1 MNCHRA
7 AGSFGRVFKPRMASH
22 PGAGIHDPNVVM
34 PPTDLPRR
42 TTDVASERLYSVLA
56 VVLATFFGSPVA
68 GGIVLSLNCQRLA
81 QPGVIPQILLWTGL
95 LTCASVTLGG
105 LVPSDLRLIEALLVL
120 VQVAI
125 MYLLATRLQG
135 RAIAAHI
142 ERGGEMASHWG
153 AVGIGIVC
161 GLILLWLLVGLGLT
175 PAPGVVEEETVQA
188 LT

>member
-1 MNCHRA
+1 
-7 AGSFGRVFKPRMASH
+7 MASH
-22 PGAGIHDPNVVM
+22 LGAGIHDPNAVM
-34 PPTDLPRR
+34 PPTSLPRR
-42 TTDVASERLYSVLA
+42 TTDVTSERLYSVLA
-56 VVLATFFGSPVA
+56 VVLATFLGSPIA
-68 GGIVLSLNCQRLA
+68 GGVVLSLNCQRLA

-142 ERGGEMASHWG
+142 QRGGEMASHWG
-153 AVGIGIVC
+153 AVGIGVVC

-175 PAPGVVEEETVQA
+175 PAPGVVEEETVRA